1 MHLRRTVVIAAALS
15 ALSISAGAF
24 EVFDPVNTL
33 EHSFL
38 NGWQDSIGA
47 LLTLQLDQV
56 RQMAKRLSLYTSLG
70 KYVAP
75 DPPPWAT
82 RRIDGALQASNGFMD
97 ALNGGD
103 RTGQGYAA
111 VARSRIPVG
120 SALSEFEKEN
130 LAAENALRAALATI
144 DIADSVIMAGA
155 DQTGRIRGN
164 RLSEAATIA
173 ALEGDVSN
181 GDQEQSTDRR
191 A

>member
-38 NGWQDSIGA
+38 NGWRDSIGA

-103 RTGQGYAA
+103 RTGQG
-111 VARSRIPVG
+111 VASPGPAFQWDRPCRRSRKRT
-120 SALSEFEKEN
+120 S
-130 LAAENALRAALATI
+130 LRRTR
-144 DIADSVIMAGA
+144 SVPP
-155 DQTGRIRGN
+155 
-164 RLSEAATIA
+164 
-173 ALEGDVSN
+173 
-181 GDQEQSTDRR
+181 
-191 A
+191 